1 MTTPQPD
8 ILDRLDAM
16 ALFLKEKALHDIIWD
31 AMEEIRELRSQI
43 DALNHDMRECP

>member
-16 ALFLKEKALHDIIWD
+16 ALFLKEKALHGIIWD
-31 AMEEIRELRSQI
+31 AMEEIREAGRKLLAEAQS
-43 DALNHDMRECP
+43 A

>member
-16 ALFLKEKALHDIIWD
+16 ALFLKEEALHDIIWD
-31 AMEEIRELRSQI
+31 AMEEIRELRGQI